1 MSCRHIEPDV
11 DTKKY
16 VSVASLGVQQ
26 THSFIYQ
33 TIFIEHPK
41 LQLFFRGELYIFLIG
56 VYNLLHFISFLFTS
70 SFSDSVHSFITWE
83 LGKS

>member
-1 MSCRHIEPDV
+1 MGYRHIEPDV

-41 LQLFFRGELYIFLIG
+41 LQLFFRGELYIFFNWGI
-56 VYNLLHFISFLFTS
+56 
-70 SFSDSVHSFITWE
+70 
-83 LGKS
+83 